1 MKGKQKMNQ
10 AAETETSHTTEAA
23 PVATQGAHVA
33 PGKTTRASKASKNRV
48 ATAAKPKAA
57 KANLKK
63 NAAAAA
69 KRARK
74 SDTKEA
80 AKTNGKKR
88 AAARE
93 GSKKEIVINLMRRK
107 GGATLDEIMKETG
120 WQAHSVRGFIS
131 GQLIKKMELP
141 VASLKNAAG
150 ERYYR
155 IEK

>member
-63 NAAAAA
+63 NAAAAPKGPESPIPRKPPKRTARRERPPA
-69 KRARK
+69 KAARRK
-74 SDTKEA
+74 S
-80 AKTNGKKR
+80 
-88 AAARE
+88 
-93 GSKKEIVINLMRRK
+93 
-107 GGATLDEIMKETG
+107 
-120 WQAHSVRGFIS
+120 
-131 GQLIKKMELP
+131 
-141 VASLKNAAG
+141 
-150 ERYYR
+150 
-155 IEK
+155 